1 MKRILVFIMVFVSLS
16 AFAQELTKE
25 KIDLAYQETLNN
37 LDDYKRVLIVDT
49 VQEGVI
55 DTIFYY
61 INDKTIKFINH
72 VSVSGGLAMVE
83 GRSQNE
89 FFYFEGNLV
98 LIRYYSRSDNLEYGN
113 SDKST
118 TEVSEQLSYLKR
130 NGECLIQYYPREAEG
145 SRLTFMKNLE
155 KTPLK
160 VRDCMYFSPDTDE
173 SGDKYIKKLIE
184 KHPEYNYLLE

>member
-1 MKRILVFIMVFVSLS
+1 MVFVSLS